1 MRRNQLLAGIM
12 TALTAVMPAVSVYVD
27 TAAASEILTSNETV
41 QTETNIDKTTA
52 LQNSVKLID
61 MLSTEASGKTSC
73 SARQA

>member
-61 MLSTEASGKTSC
+61 MLS
-73 SARQA
+73 RQA

>member
-61 MLSTEASGKTSC
+61 MTLHGSFW
-73 SARQA
+73 

>member
-1 MRRNQLLAGIM
+1 
-12 TALTAVMPAVSVYVD
+12 MPAVSVYVD

-61 MLSTEASGKTSC
+61 MLSTAL
-73 SARQA
+73 

>member
-52 LQNSVKLID
+52 
-61 MLSTEASGKTSC
+61 
-73 SARQA
+73 